1 MYAEL
6 LSRVVDDLV
15 HGGPSVVVLAGHE
28 DDPGPSALGLRLLGS
43 VHRLVLQRR
52 AAELAV
58 YYPSVG
64 GTWDVDGGWPAF
76 RRLLAEQ
83 PDAVREW
90 LDRPP
95 QTNEVGRAGALVG
108 GLLHLDDELR
118 LPVRLFEIGASG
130 GLNLLADRFCL
141 VDASGS
147 THGDPAAAVLLDD
160 AWRGRPLLPWPELR
174 FVERVGCDLLPVDA
188 RSTEGR
194 LTLTAYVWPDQ
205 PGRLERLRNAL
216 DLAQREPYEVRRQ
229 GAADFADAIELCEG
243 TTTVLWHSVMWQY
256 LRRDEQAAVSARI
269 AALGEQATRD
279 MPFVHLSLEPTRRTP
294 GGPHEFLVVIESWPR
309 EPTGERRILGESV
322 GHGLPTTWA

>member
-108 GLLHLDDELR
+108 GLLHLETSCGCR
-118 LPVRLFEIGASG
+118 
-130 GLNLLADRFCL
+130 C
-141 VDASGS
+141 GS
-147 THGDPAAAVLLDD
+147 S
-160 AWRGRPLLPWPELR
+160 R
-174 FVERVGCDLLPVDA
+174 
-188 RSTEGR
+188 
-194 LTLTAYVWPDQ
+194 
-205 PGRLERLRNAL
+205 
-216 DLAQREPYEVRRQ
+216 
-229 GAADFADAIELCEG
+229 
-243 TTTVLWHSVMWQY
+243 
-256 LRRDEQAAVSARI
+256 SARP
-269 AALGEQATRD
+269 AG
-279 MPFVHLSLEPTRRTP
+279 
-294 GGPHEFLVVIESWPR
+294 
-309 EPTGERRILGESV
+309 
-322 GHGLPTTWA
+322 